1 LGECLAYPTTFF
13 LQTDRVWGTA
23 SPHHRRRKSLT
34 PSHLQQLEAR
44 LNVVRLH
51 VRRLMMSVEL
61 RPPFDVPAWDL
72 DEIGSPSQVAQELR
86 RYWRVPSGPV
96 ANVTQTL
103 EDAGVVIVELDLP
116 PKVDAISVW
125 GPGEPPV
132 ILLNGSIP
140 VDRKRQTL
148 MHETG
153 HLVMHLRD
161 VTADPEGEADT
172 FAREFLM
179 PESEIRPELRE
190 LALPSLADIKRRWK
204 VAMRNVIYH
213 ARALGEIS
221 PDRARFLFMR
231 LNQAYGAKVEPI
243 EIPPE
248 PATLLHELLNG
259 HLVELGYSIEQLAAA
274 INVDPDEFKE
284 IYGLSPRHLRVV

>member
-1 LGECLAYPTTFF
+1 
-13 LQTDRVWGTA
+13 
-23 SPHHRRRKSLT
+23 
-34 PSHLQQLEAR
+34 
-44 LNVVRLH
+44 
-51 VRRLMMSVEL
+51 MMSVEL